1 MAPLPKYSGATHV
14 IEAVPADGK
23 AATTERGA
31 VVVPATT
38 SPLRAD
44 AALAPLVFVAFTLSR
59 YEVLL
64 TSPVTVQVRAVPK
77 AVQVRPPGVA
87 VTV

>member
-14 IEAVPADGK
+14 IETVPADGK
-23 AATTERGA
+23 AATRVRGA
-31 VVVPATT
+31 VVVPATIE
-38 SPLRAD
+38 PLRAE
-44 AALAPLVFVAFTLSR
+44 AALRPLVFVAFTLNR

-64 TSPVTVQVRAVPK
+64 TSPVTVQVRAVPE
-77 AVQVRPPGVA
+77 AGQVRPPGVA